1 MQTAVIIYL
10 CPVNQDFL
18 INFGLFQTSPIEM
31 TAVLFGLVSVWL
43 VKKEVVWAFPVG
55 AINVLIYVYICFAT
69 RLYAYAG
76 INVFYFLMGMY
87 GWYNW
92 LRKTGTNDYIPIT
105 SCPLRER
112 LVYAGLIVLFFIL
125 IYFILV
131 KFTDS
136 QVPVPDGVTTAI
148 YIIAMW
154 LMAKKKIE
162 HWILWII
169 GDVISIW
176 LFAYEKLYFSSF
188 QYLVFTIIASL
199 GWLEWKRKL
208 NQRLKQETSETH

>member
-1 MQTAVIIYL
+1 
-10 CPVNQDFL
+10 VNQDFL
-18 INFGLFQTSPIEM
+18 INFGLFQTSPIEL
-31 TAVLFGLVSVWL
+31 TAVLFGLASVWL
-43 VKKEVVWAFPVG
+43 IKKEVVWAYPVG
-55 AINVLIYVYICFAT
+55 AVNVLIYVYICFVT
-69 RLYAYAG
+69 GLYAYTG
-76 INVFYFLMGMY
+76 INIFYFLMGMY

-92 LRKTGTNDYIPIT
+92 LRKSGSDEHIPIT
-105 SCPLRER
+105 LCHSRER

-125 IYFILV
+125 IYLVLV

-136 QVPVPDGVTTAI
+136 RVPILDGLTTAI

-154 LMAKKKIE
+154 LMARKKIE

-176 LFAYEKLYFSSF
+176 LFGYEKLYFSSL
-188 QYLVFTIIASL
+188 QYLVFTIIAVL

-208 NQRLKQETSETH
+208 NLRLKSGTSENT